1 MVAKLKAATHKKSAP
16 AKKPSAKKV
25 VKKAAVAPKGKAKI
39 GSSFDDFLKS
49 EGTYEAVTALA
60 VKRVLTWQIEQAMTD
75 QGMSKASLATK
86 MKTSRSQLDRLL
98 DPDNDK
104 VQLDTIQ
111 RAALAV
117 GKKVVIS
124 LEDVRG

>member
-1 MVAKLKAATHKKSAP
+1 MTLLIH
-16 AKKPSAKKV
+16 PSAIV
-25 VKKAAVAPKGKAKI
+25 DSGAQIGANTCVWHWVHICGKAKI
-39 GSSFDDFLKS
+39 GSLFDDFLKG